1 MLLVMVLILYL
12 FFALSNTS
20 LPTCNEA
27 IRRMIFV
34 LCEADRQNQDMFS
47 DTWMFIA
54 NFLLGCVYSCLLM
67 PAIALAEEF

>member
-1 MLLVMVLILYL
+1 MVLILYL

-20 LPTCNEA
+20 LPTCNAA

-47 DTWMFIA
+47 DT
-54 NFLLGCVYSCLLM
+54 
-67 PAIALAEEF
+67 